1 MELSVREVARLLGI
15 SEEAVYR
22 LADDEGLPAQ
32 RVDDQ
37 LRVNRAELLEW
48 ATARGIAVSG
58 ELFGAE
64 TPVALPTLAEA
75 LAAGGVVPD
84 LPGNDKGSVLAAL
97 VNAMPLPEGVDR
109 AFLLSVL
116 EAREALGSTGI
127 GDGIAIPHPRNPI
140 VLRVKMPLVTLCF
153 LARPVDFGA
162 LDGKPVYAL
171 FSLISPTPKLH
182 LHLLSRLA
190 YVLRDG
196 ACKAAIAGR
205 ADAATI
211 LAEIRRVEAGLASRP
226 AAGATS

>member
-1 MELSVREVARLLGI
+1 MELSVREVARLLGL

-97 VNAMPLPEGVDR
+97 VNVMPLPEGVDR

-116 EAREALGSTGI
+116 DYFNSDAAEL
-127 GDGIAIPHPRNPI
+127 
-140 VLRVKMPLVTLCF
+140 
-153 LARPVDFGA
+153 FGA
-162 LDGKPVYAL
+162 PRVQESD
-171 FSLISPTPKLH
+171 
-182 LHLLSRLA
+182 
-190 YVLRDG
+190 
-196 ACKAAIAGR
+196 KA
-205 ADAATI
+205 
-211 LAEIRRVEAGLASRP
+211 
-226 AAGATS
+226 